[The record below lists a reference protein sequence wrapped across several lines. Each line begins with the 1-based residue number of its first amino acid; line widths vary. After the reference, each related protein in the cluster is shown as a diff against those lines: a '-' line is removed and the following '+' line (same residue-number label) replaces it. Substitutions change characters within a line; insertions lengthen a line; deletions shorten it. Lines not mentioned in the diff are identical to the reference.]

1 MKQSYRISEERKEE
15 EEKEKKTEERHEP
28 KIGFIEKE
36 ILTGNSMETMS
47 LQPSLTVLCCA
58 IIQHN
63 EEMAQP
69 QTQLHFFREEGPF
82 RRWSLHSRESWV
94 QGSF

>member
-1 MKQSYRISEERKEE
+1 MLFLRHNQFLASNPRKGERSVKQSYRISEERKEE
-15 EEKEKKTEERHEP
+15 GKKKKTEERHEP

-36 ILTGNSMETMS
+36 ILKGNSMETMS

-63 EEMAQP
+63 EEM
-69 QTQLHFFREEGPF
+69 EGL
-82 RRWSLHSRESWV
+82 RCSY
-94 QGSF
+94 